1 MCWFPIV
8 CQISSRKSRGIR
20 EGKSSSR
27 DLTNFL
33 SQDYHAIKKQ
43 HLFTLKEHP
52 MTESTAGNGTVFH
65 THRLPNGLQI
75 VAQPMPDFES
85 VAVSYYVR
93 TGSRDEPDPSIAGV
107 SHFLEHMVFKGTK
120 TLDWQD
126 ITLAFNKIG
135 AELNAFTSQEATVY
149 FARVLGEYLERA
161 VELLSDMMYP
171 RLAES
176 DFETEKEV
184 IVNEI
189 ARSEDQ
195 PYNLAYR
202 RMMQTYFGDYPLG
215 HDVLGT
221 RESIRG
227 MRVEQM
233 RDYWQRRYAA
243 NNLILS
249 IAGNFDWE
257 HIVRLA
263 EKYSTGWR
271 TGDASRHVEPYEP
284 AHAVNDI
291 IVDKKL
297 KQQIMII
304 AMPAVDVKDPDY
316 YAASLGGS
324 ILGDSDGSRL
334 YWNIYQKGLAESASA
349 GIWAMEGTGILLMEA
364 NSTPEE
370 APRVLTLLHAELD
383 SLLEDG
389 VHEDELRRAK
399 DKWIS
404 SLVLSSESTFTRMR
418 SLASD
423 WMTEGRLISVD
434 EEVER
439 IEKVTIDDVIRSLR
453 RFPMREKQVLTALGP
468 LGEQELLA

>member
-1 MCWFPIV
+1 
-8 CQISSRKSRGIR
+8 
-20 EGKSSSR
+20 
-27 DLTNFL
+27 
-33 SQDYHAIKKQ
+33 
-43 HLFTLKEHP
+43 
-52 MTESTAGNGTVFH
+52 MTESTANSTVFH
-65 THRLPNGLQI
+65 THRLDNGLQI

-85 VAVSYYVR
+85 VAVSYFVR

-107 SHFLEHMVFKGTK
+107 SHFLEHMVFKGTR
-120 TLDWQD
+120 TLDWQQ
-126 ITLAFNKIG
+126 ITLEFNKIG
-135 AELNAFTSQEATVY
+135 AELNAFTSHEATVY
-149 FARVLGEYLERA
+149 YARVLGEYLERA

-202 RMMQTYFGDYPLG
+202 RMIQSYFGSHPLG

-249 IAGNFDWE
+249 IAGNFDWD
-257 HIVRLA
+257 HIVSLA
-263 EKYSTGWR
+263 EGYCSNWR
-271 TGDASRHVEPYEP
+271 TGDTGRNVEHYEP
-284 AHAVNDI
+284 AQPINQVT
-291 IVDKKL
+291 VDEKL
-297 KQQIMII
+297 KQQIIII
-304 AMPAVDVKDPDY
+304 AMPSIGVQDPDY
-316 YAASLGGS
+316 YAAMLGGS
-324 ILGDSDGSRL
+324 IFGDSDGSRL

-349 GIWAMEGTGILLMEA
+349 GIWALEGTGMMIMDA
-364 NSTPEE
+364 NTTPEE
-370 APRVLTLLHAELD
+370 APRVLKLLRAELD
-383 SLLEDG
+383 SLLDDG
-389 VHEDELRRAK
+389 VYEDELRRAK

-404 SLVLSSESTFTRMR
+404 SMVLSSESTFSRMR
-418 SLASD
+418 ALASD
-423 WMTEGRLISVD
+423 WVTEGRLISID

-439 IEKVTIDDVIRSLR
+439 VEKVTTGDVMRALR
-453 RFPMREKQVLTALGP
+453 RFPMRDKQVLTALGP
-468 LGEQELLA
+468 VSEEQLLA

>member
-1 MCWFPIV
+1 
-8 CQISSRKSRGIR
+8 
-20 EGKSSSR
+20 
-27 DLTNFL
+27 
-33 SQDYHAIKKQ
+33 
-43 HLFTLKEHP
+43 
-52 MTESTAGNGTVFH
+52 MTDSTTSNGAVFH
-65 THRLPNGLQI
+65 THKLSNGLQI
-75 VAQPMPDFES
+75 IGQPMPDFES

-120 TLDWQD
+120 TLDWQE

-135 AELNAFTSQEATVY
+135 AELNAFTSHEATVY
-149 FARVLGEYLERA
+149 YARVLGEYLDRA

-195 PYNLAYR
+195 PYNATYR
-202 RMMQTYFGDYPLG
+202 RMMQTYFGSHPLG

-221 RESIRG
+221 PEIIRN
-227 MRVEQM
+227 MRVEKM
-233 RDYWQRRYAA
+233 REYWNNRYAA

-249 IAGNFDWE
+249 VAGNFSWE
-257 HIVRLA
+257 HIVELA
-263 EKYSTGWR
+263 EKHCTNWR
-271 TGDASRHVEPYEP
+271 VGDASRHVEHYEP
-284 AHAVNDI
+284 ARPINDVE
-291 IVDKKL
+291 VDKKL
-297 KQQIMII
+297 KQQIMIL
-304 AMPAVDVKDPDY
+304 AMPSVDLKDPDY
-316 YAASLGGS
+316 YAAVLGSS

-349 GIWAMEGTGILLMEA
+349 SIWAMDGTGILQMQA

-370 APRVLTLLHAELD
+370 APRVLKMLRTELN
-383 SLLEDG
+383 SLLADG
-389 VHEDELRRAK
+389 VYEDEVQRAK

-404 SLVLSSESTFTRMR
+404 SIVLSSESTFSRMF

-423 WMTEGRLISVD
+423 WVTEGRLISVD
-434 EEVER
+434 EEIER
-439 IEKVTIDDVIRSLR
+439 VEKVTSKDILR
-453 RFPMREKQVLTALGP
+453 ALKRFPIQEKQVLTTLGP
-468 LGEQELLA
+468 LSEAELLA